1 MSLLHLLKPTKGLM
15 RLLLHCCLLFCTLGG
30 AACTAGVAHTVTVVL
45 PTPHLTAEGKARQFG
60 TLYFFTDRN
69 MPETSTAFSALL
81 SGQTA
86 QALDALSKIEGAN
99 LPAIQRAYWQND
111 VAVCF
116 ILEGRYKE
124 ADELLLQAG
133 LAADED
139 VIRHNHRVSV
149 YLNDSHRLHK
159 MRQRPVVVPEEAP
172 HETAGEGKTEDKKK
186 R

>member
-1 MSLLHLLKPTKGLM
+1 M
-15 RLLLHCCLLFCTLGG
+15 RLLLCSFFASLAVGVAG
-30 AACTAGVAHTVTVVL
+30 CTAGVAHAVTVVL
-45 PTPHLTAEGKARQFG
+45 PTPHLTPAGKARQFG

-86 QALDALSKIEGAN
+86 QALDALGKIEGAN

-133 LAADED
+133 LTADED

-149 YLNDSHRLHK
+149 YLNDSHTLHK
-159 MRQRPVVVPEEAP
+159 TRQRPVIVPEG
-172 HETAGEGKTEDKKK
+172 TAAQATTTPAVENKPDVKKTDDKGVPKP
-186 R
+186 

>member
-1 MSLLHLLKPTKGLM
+1 M
-15 RLLLHCCLLFCTLGG
+15 RCVTHFCLWAFALGIF
-30 AACTAGVAHTVTVVL
+30 ACTAGVAHTVTVVL
-45 PTPHLTAEGKARQFG
+45 PTPHLTSEGKARQFG

-81 SGQTA
+81 SGEIA
-86 QALDALSKIEGAN
+86 RALDALAKIDAAN

-133 LAADED
+133 LVADED
-139 VIRHNHRVSV
+139 AIRHNHRVSV
-149 YLNDSHRLHK
+149 YLNESQNLHRSQ
-159 MRQRPVVVPEEAP
+159 QRPVVVPEDAP
-172 HETAGEGKTEDKKK
+172 PAAARESKSNGKK
-186 R
+186 